1 MIIITA
7 DHGDEHREHQQLDH
21 GVSLY
26 EEAIH
31 VPLIFYLPGFG
42 KVQKI
47 DTLVQSIDILPTIL
61 DLLKIPAP
69 YQTQGMSLLGLI
81 DGKKDFCNRQHVFSQ
96 SIDGKYMVRTR
107 EWKFIDNPVATMQ
120 DELYS
125 LKNDPQEQD
134 NLILKNIEVAKNLQQ
149 RLLEWKK
156 NLPNYTDKAR
166 QQFLPYIDKETQ
178 ERIRKTGYW

>member
-1 MIIITA
+1 
-7 DHGDEHREHQQLDH
+7 
-21 GVSLY
+21 
-26 EEAIH
+26 
-31 VPLIFYLPGFG
+31 
-42 KVQKI
+42 
-47 DTLVQSIDILPTIL
+47 
-61 DLLKIPAP
+61 
-69 YQTQGMSLLGLI
+69 
-81 DGKKDFCNRQHVFSQ
+81 
-96 SIDGKYMVRTR
+96 MVRTR